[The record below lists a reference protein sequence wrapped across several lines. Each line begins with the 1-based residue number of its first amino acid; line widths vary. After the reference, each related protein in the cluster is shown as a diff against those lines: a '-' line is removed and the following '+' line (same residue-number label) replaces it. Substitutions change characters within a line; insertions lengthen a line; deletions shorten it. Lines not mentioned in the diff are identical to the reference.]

1 MAVSIS
7 NTSTIGVKYKP
18 KIRLPFPHRGQMVV
32 QQQAKRFNVLSAG
45 RRWRKTTLAM
55 CIAVEGAM
63 RGYALLWGA
72 PTFDQVRIGWNET
85 RQACGGYA
93 KFVQQRMTVEFPDG
107 GRIIYRSLDDPDNA
121 RGHTADGVVID
132 EAGDVK
138 ARAWYEVLRPML
150 IDTSG
155 WAWLIGT
162 PRGRNWFWREWV
174 NSQDRDDSMAWQ
186 VPTLGVEVVNGILR
200 RKPHP
205 LENPDIGFAEIERI
219 FQTTPEDIFR
229 QEILAEFLEHEGQV
243 FRNIAACLHAPQ
255 STPEEHAGHRIVMG
269 CDWAKSQDF
278 TVLSV
283 VCADC
288 KQELAFDRFN
298 QIDYH
303 VQRQRLTTL
312 AERWGVTRIETE
324 LNSIGT
330 PVFEELQRAGLP
342 VFGFMTTA
350 TSKPPLIESLA
361 LALEREEMQWLDIPV
376 ATAELEAYERKVSL
390 ATGRSS
396 YSAPEGLHDDSV
408 IARALAVR
416 AMNHHAPRPARSYQG

>member
-1 MAVSIS
+1 MI
-7 NTSTIGVKYKP
+7 
-18 KIRLPFPHRGQMVV
+18 V
-32 QQQAKRFNVLSAG
+32 QQQAKRFNLLSAG

-63 RGYALLWGA
+63 RGQSLLWGA

-85 RQACGGYA
+85 RRACGGYA
-93 KFVQQRMTVEFPDG
+93 TFVQQRMTVEFPRG

-121 RGHTADGVVID
+121 RGHTGDGIIID

-150 IDTSG
+150 IDTTG

-162 PRGRNWFWREWV
+162 PRGRNWFWREWI
-174 NSQDRDDSMAWQ
+174 NAQDRDNSMAWQ
-186 VPTLGVEVVNGILR
+186 VPTLGVEVVNGVLR

-205 LENPDIGFAEIERI
+205 LENPYIEFAEIEGI
-219 FQTTPEDIFR
+219 FQTTPEDTFR
-229 QEILAEFLEHEGQV
+229 QEILAEFLEHEGVV
-243 FRNIAACLHAPQ
+243 FRNIAACINAPQ
-255 STPEEHAGHRIVMG
+255 STPAEHKEHRVVMG
-269 CDWAKSQDF
+269 CDWGQQDF
-278 TVLSV
+278 TALSV

-288 KQELAFDRFN
+288 CQEVALDRFN

-303 VQRQRLTTL
+303 VQRQRLAALT
-312 AERWGVTRIETE
+312 EKWGVTEILAEQ
-324 LNSIGT
+324 NSIGT
-330 PVFEELQRAGLP
+330 PIIEELQREGLP
-342 VFGFMTTA
+342 VAGFMTTA

-361 LALEREEMQWLDIPV
+361 LALEREECQWLDILV
-376 ATAELEAYERKVSL
+376 ATGELEAYERKVSP

-408 IARALAVR
+408 IARALAWR
-416 AMNHHAPRPARSYQG
+416 MCTNTNFMIGFAG